1 MYECLRLKLRAMVS
15 PPVNLHG
22 QTRNMCGTESQV
34 LAKQT
39 VHVTLPVQTRQL
51 SGWSKEKKNLTQSLK
66 CIKNISV
73 KTNSSAIKLFF
84 KNKYK

>member
-15 PPVNLHG
+15 PPVSLHG

-39 VHVTLPVQTRQL
+39 VHVTLPARL
-51 SGWSKEKKNLTQSLK
+51 DSCLDGPRKKKPHSITKMYQK
-66 CIKNISV
+66 YICQ
-73 KTNSSAIKLFF
+73 
-84 KNKYK
+84 NK

>member
-15 PPVNLHG
+15 PPVSLHG

-51 SGWSKEKKNLTQSLK
+51 SGWSKEKKTSL
-66 CIKNISV
+66 NH
-73 KTNSSAIKLFF
+73 
-84 KNKYK
+84 